1 MSARGDTDLA
11 DFGEFLE
18 CIRPDRLE
26 KPPSPR
32 WSRSVPADQRL
43 GDEVG
48 DALVTTAGASSL
60 SLMTAAAASSVKP
73 AGKTDKRHSKR
84 RSDSGTSS

>member
-26 KPPSPR
+26 KPPSTR
-32 WSRSVPADQRL
+32 WSRPVPAHQRL

-48 DALVTTAGASSL
+48 DALV
-60 SLMTAAAASSVKP
+60 
-73 AGKTDKRHSKR
+73 DNR
-84 RSDSGTSS
+84 RGIVALAHDSPGRL